1 MSPSSPSALRSDA
14 STGRALLNK
23 VPEVTVWFWII
34 KILCTTVGE
43 SFADWIDMTLGV
55 GLLATAALFTVVLA
69 GVLAWQFRTRQYRPT
84 PYWLTVVLV
93 SVTGTLYTDI
103 LTDQLQV
110 PLWISSAVFAVLL
123 AVVFRVWYVREGT
136 LSIHAIDSRPREGF
150 YWLTVLVTFAL
161 GTAVGDWFLE
171 LTGWSPG
178 ASALLP
184 VALIA
189 VVLIGWRAGGDAVL
203 AFWLAYVLTRPL
215 GANLGDFL
223 AGAPADGGLG
233 LGTLWTSLVF
243 LATIA
248 AVVAY
253 LTVSRVD
260 VATPAST
267 ATPSTRRSATRQRVV
282 LVGWCLAAAATAGVL
297 VVANSHRPAA
307 AAASEESDGGSAP
320 AVSSGGQVQGTV
332 QLTAADT
339 AAFRQTAQAM
349 QSAVTSGQQA
359 TALSQ
364 ARQLEKGWDDAQPTL
379 QAKDPQG
386 WTVVD
391 GRIDAVLKAVRAS
404 TPEPAREGQALTQLL
419 QVLPA

>member
-23 VPEVTVWFWII
+23 VPEVTIWFWII

-43 SFADWIDMTLGV
+43 SFADWIDMALGV

-69 GVLAWQFRTRQYRPT
+69 GVLVWQFRARQYRPT

-103 LTDQLQV
+103 LTDQLHV

-136 LSIHAIDSRPREGF
+136 LSIHAIDSHPREAF

-233 LGTLWTSLVF
+233 LGTLRTSLVF

-260 VATPAST
+260 VAAPAST
-267 ATPSTRRSATRQRVV
+267 APPSTRRSSARQRVV
-282 LVGWCLAAAATAGVL
+282 LAGWCLAAAATAGVL
-297 VVANSHRPAA
+297 VVAHAHRPAT

-320 AVSSGGQVQGTV
+320 VVTSSQGTGT
-332 QLTAADT
+332 LTAADT
-339 AAFRQTAQAM
+339 AAFRQTAQAL

-364 ARQLEKGWDDAQPTL
+364 ARQLEKGWDDAQPAL

-404 TPEPAREGQALTQLL
+404 TPDPAREGQALAQLL
-419 QVLPA
+419 QALPA